1 MSLYEKA
8 ARRSGIAVIKLSVFI
23 AIDGDAA
30 VVRGRM
36 VMDIFLQYCSVSVV
50 DVPAANRK

>member
-1 MSLYEKA
+1 MKKKDLGL
-8 ARRSGIAVIKLSVFI
+8 RCP
-23 AIDGDAA
+23 